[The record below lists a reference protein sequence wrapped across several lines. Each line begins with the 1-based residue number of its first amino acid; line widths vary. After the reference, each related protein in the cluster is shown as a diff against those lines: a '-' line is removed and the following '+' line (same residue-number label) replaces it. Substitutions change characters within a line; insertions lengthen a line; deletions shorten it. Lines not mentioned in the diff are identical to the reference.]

1 MTQTRLEHT
10 NITVSDPAKTAT
22 WLAEVFG
29 WKIRWQGEAISGGHT
44 IHIGTDD
51 HYLAIYNPN
60 VPLEAGNSSYTMR
73 GGLNHVG
80 IVVDDLDAV
89 EARVKAAGFTPGNH
103 ADYEPG
109 RRFYFRDHDNIEFE
123 IVAYD

>member
-1 MTQTRLEHT
+1 MQTKRLEHV
-10 NITVSDPAKTAT
+10 NITVTDPHKTAA

-29 WKIRWQGEAISGGHT
+29 WRIRWEGAAINGGYT

-51 HYLAIYNPN
+51 FYLAIYNPN
-60 VPLEAGNSSYTMR
+60 VPITEGNISYTQR

-80 IVVDDLDAV
+80 IVVDDLDAA
-89 EARVKAAGFTPGNH
+89 EARVKAAGFRPESH

-109 RRFYFRDHDNIEFE
+109 RRFYFRDTDNIEFE
-123 IVAYD
+123 LVEYA

>member
-10 NITVSDPAKTAT
+10 NITVSDPARTAA

-29 WKIRWQGEAISGGHT
+29 WQIRWQGEAINGGFT
-44 IHIGTDD
+44 IHIGADD

-60 VPLEAGNSSYTMR
+60 MPLAPGDSSYTIR

-80 IVVDDLDAV
+80 IVVDDLDGT
-89 EARVKAAGFTPGNH
+89 EAKVNALGFKTHSH

-109 RRFYFRDHDNIEFE
+109 KRFYFHDDDGVEYEMVNY
-123 IVAYD
+123 A